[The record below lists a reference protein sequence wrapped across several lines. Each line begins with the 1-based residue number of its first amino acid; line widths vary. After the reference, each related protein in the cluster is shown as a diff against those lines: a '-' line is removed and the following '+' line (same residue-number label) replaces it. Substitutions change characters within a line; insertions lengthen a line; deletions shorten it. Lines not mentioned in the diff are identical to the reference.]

1 MGCIRECLRGWLSQH
16 QSRLGLLRRTTGLT
30 LVKEWPPSLNYDQ
43 GRDVFPSNGGATFGS
58 SNAAPWL
65 ITPFLAPVAEQQ
77 TAGFDHSFYGQHT
90 GNFSHHRSLEDA
102 QHTVHTPT
110 PPSFPH
116 YNSFS
121 SPPYHSP
128 QQSPSVGSD
137 GRHYYGVYLPQND
150 STTASRRRKGPAR
163 AIEYEGLRMDEEE
176 LLQGWSAPDGK
187 ITVHQCRWEQDL
199 SPCHL
204 WIKGDKSCIND
215 HIQKWHGGK
224 TGGDKLEVVCRWSTC
239 QKKMLKESISRHVV
253 TRSPRG
259 KVEVPGLQRGDC
271 SQGRL

>member
-1 MGCIRECLRGWLSQH
+1 MNIINITRMTGILVGFASW
-16 QSRLGLLRRTTGLT
+16 TTGSH
-30 LVKEWPPSLNYDQ
+30 VGQEWLPSLNYDW
-43 GRDVFPSNGGATFGS
+43 GWDVFPSSGGATFGS
-58 SNAAPWL
+58 SNAAPSH
-65 ITPFLAPVAEQQ
+65 ITPFLGPVAEQQ

-128 QQSPSVGSD
+128 RQSPSVGSD

-150 STTASRRRKGPAR
+150 STTISRRRKGPAR
-163 AIEYEGLRMDEEE
+163 SIEYEGLRMDEEE

-187 ITVHQCRWEQDL
+187 ITVHQCRWEEDL

-224 TGGDKLEVVCRWSTC
+224 PGGDKLEV
-239 QKKMLKESISRHVV
+239 
-253 TRSPRG
+253 
-259 KVEVPGLQRGDC
+259 
-271 SQGRL
+271 